1 MKKNNSVIFKGRR
14 DGIVILL
21 DRDVAFDE
29 IKQALSEKM
38 VDAKGF
44 FRDGKT
50 AITFKGRE
58 LNENQ
63 EQELLDIVAN
73 QTDLSITFAQSI
85 GSGSLSDS
93 RVTVT
98 EDVKAEEKDP
108 IERTIE
114 SWGENRTLYKM
125 ESLRSGQSVKYEG
138 SVIIIGD
145 VNPGA
150 EVIAEG
156 NVVVLGKLLGMAHAG
171 CSGVP
176 DCFVAAIRLQPVQL
190 RIGDKITYFPKNFAK
205 DDIYSRRPLY
215 AYVKG
220 EQIHVAPLMQ
230 L

>member
-1 MKKNNSVIFKGRR
+1 MKKNNSVIFKGRK
-14 DGIVILL
+14 DGIVVLL
-21 DRDVAFDE
+21 DRDVSFVD
-29 IKQALSEKM
+29 IKEALSTKM
-38 VDAKGF
+38 IDAKGF

-58 LNENQ
+58 LSESQ
-63 EQELLDIVAN
+63 EQELLDIVATH
-73 QTDLSITFAQSI
+73 TDLSITFAQSV
-85 GSGSLSDS
+85 GAGSLSES
-93 RVTVT
+93 RITPT
-98 EDVKAEEKDP
+98 EDAVVEEKPP
-108 IERTIE
+108 IMRTIE
-114 SWGENRTLYKM
+114 TWGENRTLYKM
-125 ESLRSGQSVKYEG
+125 ESMRSGQSIKYEG
-138 SVIIIGD
+138 SVIVIGD

-150 EVIAEG
+150 EIIAEG

-176 DCFVAAIRLQPVQL
+176 NCFVAAIRLQPVQL

-215 AYVKG
+215 AYVRD